1 MQDSYWQKT
10 IDRWLHDLQRY
21 YFLQFKQLS
30 HFIKVKDRIPSY
42 HTPDDGKSRV
52 LIIDLIQNMFECCG
66 RTTGYKDWNSPH
78 VYRPKNHTFRKA
90 MGIPILE
97 ERAHYLVPT
106 LTNSSVP
113 FSCCRWKHTSSA
125 LAPVPCDHMLVQDPN
140 TLFDR
145 GCVEPLSR
153 FIQQYWMGL
162 HLVPLLM
169 VILTMIPQ
177 MFLLLTTIQP
187 KQLRIQSIEACI
199 DFSNHMEN
207 RMKQFQNGRQRH
219 VQHVI
224 QE

>member
-1 MQDSYWQKT
+1 
-10 IDRWLHDLQRY
+10 
-21 YFLQFKQLS
+21 
-30 HFIKVKDRIPSY
+30 
-42 HTPDDGKSRV
+42 
-52 LIIDLIQNMFECCG
+52 
-66 RTTGYKDWNSPH
+66 
-78 VYRPKNHTFRKA
+78 
-90 MGIPILE
+90 IPILE

-106 LTNSSVP
+106 LTNNSVP

-153 FIQQYWMGL
+153 FIQQHWMGL
-162 HLVPLLM
+162 HLVPLLV

-199 DFSNHMEN
+199 DFGNHMEN
-207 RMKQFQNGRQRH
+207 RMKQFQMVGRGMFSMLSKSSTQFSNFFGPSGCYGISRTCGLGNKIQNPHQRAYLMGTPPNRVRRANRH
-219 VQHVI
+219 NITETTVRLADCV
-224 QE
+224 